1 MRLIASR
8 VTLPISNSERKM
20 LKAEYILLGV
30 MLLAAGLAFPA
41 FRDVQL
47 VQDIFT
53 SFCSGLGIL

>member
-1 MRLIASR
+1 MRLITSR
-8 VTLPISNSERKM
+8 VTLPITYSEREM
-20 LKAEYILLGV
+20 LKAEYIILGV

>member
-1 MRLIASR
+1 MLIA
-8 VTLPISNSERKM
+8 NSEREM
-20 LKAEYILLGV
+20 LRAEYIILGV
-30 MLLAAGLAFPA
+30 MLLAAGIAFPA

>member
-1 MRLIASR
+1 M
-8 VTLPISNSERKM
+8 PITNSEREM
-20 LKAEYILLGV
+20 LKAEYIILGV

>member
-1 MRLIASR
+1 MRLKTSK
-8 VTLPISNSERKM
+8 VSLPITNTEREM
-20 LKAEYILLGV
+20 LKAEYIILGV

>member
-1 MRLIASR
+1 MRTLAFRVILLI
-8 VTLPISNSERKM
+8 TTSEREM
-20 LKAEYILLGV
+20 LRAEYIILGV
-30 MLLAAGLAFPA
+30 MLLAAGIAFPA

>member
-1 MRLIASR
+1 MRLIASG
-8 VTLPISNSERKM
+8 VTLPINNSEREM